1 MKADKGLIKGA
12 AQLAQTNLI
21 AQQQKM
27 QAIEGFGQTFSSV
40 YNMIQQQKNAE
51 KLAEKELYED
61 QRARYKEEMKDVND
75 VDYSFEALNAEQVNM
90 YREFATGKKQ
100 RYSEIFYELE
110 NKSLTQQQRNDL
122 EFEKSVILSD
132 LRNSAASLASAT
144 ERQNKTRESYEAGDI
159 SDSNFYTD
167 PGSMSNL
174 YDTMMRN
181 NFSIDERG
189 NAIVDTN
196 YNLKATEQANDF
208 IKINEDIR
216 KQVRTYGINPLE
228 KEEDKLLRR
237 NKIENSLDDGE
248 VLSFMFDDLDINNGG
263 YYDSILAKN
272 PQLKNKFNE
281 MRTHLS
287 DPNKRKE
294 AIKYFKSVVSG
305 ELMLGIDSNIKAGA
319 REYEVKNP
327 TSDPPS
333 PDDDKR
339 DPTQSELNRRDAL
352 AVAKE
357 TVSKFPKIDVSN
369 TFEFESDS
377 EVNENRINNLGE
389 TEVVNYYRNQY
400 EGLGLKFEEA
410 LPGRNGI
417 EIKARNGNTLEISL
431 SKDNATSE
439 IRKFI
444 KLNAK
449 PINLGIKQIVDDFPY
464 AKYTTPTRRVV
475 KFDNPVTGD
484 LTLYIVNTK
493 SSGGVNMVD
502 GKVDTSEG
510 IDLLFDDNKKPRSK
524 GAIEQLLT
532 SYFTGEIISED
543 RLN

>member
-189 NAIVDTN
+189 NAIVNTN

-294 AIKYFKSVVSG
+294 AIKYFKSVVSD
-305 ELMLGIDSNIKAGA
+305 ELMLGIDSNIQAGTAEYKA
-319 REYEVKNP
+319 KNP
-327 TSDPPS
+327 DPK
-333 PDDDKR
+333 DDDKKEKFTGQALKNFNTR
-339 DPTQSELNRRDAL
+339 EGLKDLRKLKFKMSEKEMSEITGPILQEQIDPTTGKKLEIDDKKLQDYNSYIYEVANTLSKILGSTQNNNVSYNTETEMFEIMGPSYGLGSYTLEQVLSEDD
-352 AVAKE
+352 
-357 TVSKFPKIDVSN
+357 TDP
-369 TFEFESDS
+369 
-377 EVNENRINNLGE
+377 NNLAYRFRQMS
-389 TEVVNYYRNQY
+389 TE
-400 EGLGLKFEEA
+400 E
-410 LPGRNGI
+410 
-417 EIKARNGNTLEISL
+417 
-431 SKDNATSE
+431 
-439 IRKFI
+439 
-444 KLNAK
+444 
-449 PINLGIKQIVDDFPY
+449 
-464 AKYTTPTRRVV
+464 
-475 KFDNPVTGD
+475 
-484 LTLYIVNTK
+484 
-493 SSGGVNMVD
+493 
-502 GKVDTSEG
+502 
-510 IDLLFDDNKKPRSK
+510 
-524 GAIEQLLT
+524 
-532 SYFTGEIISED
+532 
-543 RLN
+543 